1 VGKEIEM
8 TKEELLA
15 EGALILEQEG
25 WLIGRFAHE
34 TKSARLKW
42 FFERYQE
49 WQKKVKQ
56 FREQFPGEWQEP
68 PDNS

>member
-1 VGKEIEM
+1 M

-15 EGALILEQEG
+15 EGAFILEQEG
-25 WLIGRFAHE
+25 WLIWRYVRETESRRLRNFA
-34 TKSARLKW
+34 
-42 FFERYQE
+42 ERYQE
-49 WQKKVKQ
+49 WRNKVKQ